1 MEVRGTPV
9 NIDGRT
15 GGTPGP
21 APGNASAPTRVP
33 IRYPTGRAPSA
44 NATTFARMLTVRN
57 LDGSNALRV
66 YVGDGTY
73 VTIPANTSQPFYG
86 AITWFAVQS
95 NAAGTVQWEATAVV
109 AA

>member
-9 NIDGRT
+9 NINGRT

-21 APGNASAPTRVP
+21 APGNASAPLRVP
-33 IRYPTGRAPSA
+33 ISYPPGRAPSA
-44 NATTFARMLTVRN
+44 IATTFARRIIVRN

-66 YVGDGTY
+66 YLNEGTY
-73 VTIPANTSQPFYG
+73 ATVPASAERTFDGVTTS
-86 AITWFAVQS
+86 FAVQS